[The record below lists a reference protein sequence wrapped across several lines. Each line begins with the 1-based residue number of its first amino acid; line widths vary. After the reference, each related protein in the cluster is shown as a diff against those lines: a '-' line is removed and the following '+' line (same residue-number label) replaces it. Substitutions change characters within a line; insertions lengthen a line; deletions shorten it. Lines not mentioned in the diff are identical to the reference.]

1 MTTKRRDREVDNEPG
16 PPSTSTGVDGNAEVV
31 MTTNQWPIVLLRT
44 MPPFTLLRAPLDRVG
59 GGGGGGAP
67 PPQARTP
74 PHHFYPPS
82 HIKHPSKPKAHTKQP
97 PTPKPTCALS
107 HINTPKPNCPRI
119 EKEK

>member
-44 MPPFTLLRAPLDRVG
+44 MPPFTLLRGAPLDRVG
-59 GGGGGGAP
+59 GGGGPP

-74 PHHFYPPS
+74 PTTF
-82 HIKHPSKPKAHTKQP
+82 TLP
-97 PTPKPTCALS
+97 PT
-107 HINTPKPNCPRI
+107 
-119 EKEK
+119 